1 MKKKILLRIIA
12 VVKNLSKNNLAC
24 YGKKNENIDQ
34 GNNGIFLSL
43 VEIIEEFN
51 TIMQEHI
58 PAYLT
63 W

>member
-1 MKKKILLRIIA
+1 MLWE
-12 VVKNLSKNNLAC
+12 
-24 YGKKNENIDQ
+24 KNENIDQ
-34 GNNGIFLSL
+34 GNNGILLSL